1 MSDRNMSRPVEFMVE
16 VDAEAPLDITCESL
30 QSQGFHIERVYDR
43 FKMIGVTGQLS
54 DVPQA
59 LELPGI
65 LSISP
70 TNANI
75 QLPPMS
81 DDVPQ

>member
-16 VDAEAPLDITCESL
+16 VDAEAPLDITCQSL

-75 QLPPMS
+75 QLPPMT